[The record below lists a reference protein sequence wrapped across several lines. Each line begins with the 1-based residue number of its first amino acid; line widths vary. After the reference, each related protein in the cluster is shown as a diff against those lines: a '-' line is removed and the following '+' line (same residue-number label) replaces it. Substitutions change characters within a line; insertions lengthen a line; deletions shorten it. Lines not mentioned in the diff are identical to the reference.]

1 MATKPE
7 IETPAPNESNQL
19 VEEQQAMKD
28 NDKDVTQ
35 KQPPNDEKPPGKAK
49 EQPQR
54 RLG

>member
-7 IETPAPNESNQL
+7 IKTPAPV

-28 NDKDVTQ
+28 KDKDATQ
-35 KQPPNDEKPPGKAK
+35 KQPPIDEKPPGKAK
-49 EQPQR
+49 EQPAR